1 MREVFF
7 LDKHSFL
14 SLCPETFADLFF
26 FFSQSLLKVSSTCS
40 GFDTGKDMQS
50 LVRTSNTLVVMLEE
64 KWWLL

>member
-1 MREVFF
+1 MREVLF

-26 FFSQSLLKVSSTCS
+26 FFSEPFESLQHCS

-50 LVRTSNTLVVMLEE
+50 LVHTSNTLVVMLEE
-64 KWWLL
+64 K